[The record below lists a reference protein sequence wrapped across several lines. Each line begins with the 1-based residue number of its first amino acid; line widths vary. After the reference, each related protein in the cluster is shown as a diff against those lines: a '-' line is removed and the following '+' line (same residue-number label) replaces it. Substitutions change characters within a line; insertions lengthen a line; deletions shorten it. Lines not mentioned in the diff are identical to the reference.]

1 MHPSAAR
8 TGNRSVDDY
17 DLGPVAI
24 VDLGIPHLTGAEV
37 IGRGGFSVVYSA
49 TDTRFDRRV
58 AVKVLNGVIDERT
71 RQRFERECRVM
82 GRLSSHPN
90 VVTVYDAGQ
99 TPDGHPYL
107 VMELMAGGTLA
118 DRLRKGESIGWRQA
132 VAYLVPVLDAL
143 HQGHL
148 QGVLHRDVKP
158 ENVLIDPAGV
168 PSLTDF
174 GIAIVR
180 DAGGATSTNITAS
193 WLHTA
198 PETFAN
204 QRDER
209 SDLYSAGSTLH
220 TLISGR
226 PPFWRAEDESLNPLL
241 LRLLHEPA
249 PPLPANLAPPALTDL
264 VLRALAKNPAD
275 RPPTCRALADELER
289 IAVPAPHTQPV
300 PPLPSAGPAPGVPT
314 VTPPAASASWTPQ
327 PAPMPP
333 TPATWAPQPATPTPV
348 AFPGQ
353 QLPPSPEDHQRG
365 PTRRPVALIVA
376 AVAVAMAVATI
387 GLVVARSRSGNSD
400 KPGPTDSA
408 AADSTSTVSAATGST
423 ATSTAGAPAPVR
435 NGLTGEL
442 VDAGTLSF
450 GPPEHLDPA
459 LNSFT
464 DSYQITN
471 ALYDGLTDVDTSDP
485 ASPRVVP
492 AVASAVSTNADAT
505 VWTFT
510 IGTGQ
515 RFSNGEPVLP
525 SSFVRG
531 WNRAARLDGDNSYL
545 ARVIQGSAGVIA
557 GTAQEMTG
565 LVADDGAR
573 TLTVTLTGPET
584 NFDAVVSHQF
594 FSPMPAAVDGLTDQ
608 TTWDTGLMV
617 GNGPYM
623 LESARTD
630 QQIVL
635 VANPNWHGSTL
646 GTTSPALTRITFQ
659 VTTDLYTGYDAVQA
673 GRAGIAAAP
682 AERFTEARNSLGVT
696 FDTPGPGSHLW
707 LVNSNSPRLGGDANL
722 KLRQA
727 IALSIDRDAVNRTAY
742 SGSRILATGLVP
754 PVVPGYRAGLCDV
767 CRYDPAAA
775 KAALDEWSAAG
786 NTLSTPITL
795 QYNAGAGNEAMVQ
808 LVIEQLAAAG
818 IPAVGE
824 ADDDAANYFTMLTEG
839 KCKDMCRSSWVSD
852 FPTYDGFLYDGFHQ
866 ASIGA
871 GNMGPFVDSD
881 FDRLVDAGRAT
892 PDKARAAQTFNQ
904 AESLLLNQ
912 VGVIPM
918 SWLADP
924 YVYDRSRYAN
934 VQLAAN
940 GLVRWE
946 EITIVG

>member
-1 MHPSAAR
+1 M
-8 TGNRSVDDY
+8 
-17 DLGPVAI
+17 
-24 VDLGIPHLTGAEV
+24 DLGIPNLSEAEV

-49 TDTRFDRRV
+49 TDSRFDRRV

-99 TPDGHPYL
+99 TRDGHPYL
-107 VMELMAGGTLA
+107 VMELMAGGTLG
-118 DRLRKGESIGWRQA
+118 DRLRSGEAIDWRRA
-132 VAYLVPVLDAL
+132 VAWMVPVLDAL

-168 PSLTDF
+168 PRLTDF
-174 GIAIVR
+174 GIAIAR
-180 DAGGATSTNITAS
+180 DAAGATSTNITAS

-220 TLISGR
+220 TLITGR

-241 LRLLHEPA
+241 LRLLHEP
-249 PPLPANLAPPALTDL
+249 PPVLPAHLAPPALSQL
-264 VLRALAKNPAD
+264 VLRSLAKNPAD
-275 RPPTCRALADELER
+275 RPATCRAFADELER

-300 PPLPSAGPAPGVPT
+300 PPLAPLPGPAPATWTPLPVAAPP
-314 VTPPAASASWTPQ
+314 VFTPPPSAPWPSGPDGQRRGSERQRLALVVGAVTAA
-327 PAPMPP
+327 MV
-333 TPATWAPQPATPTPV
+333 V
-348 AFPGQ
+348 AIAGVV
-353 QLPPSPEDHQRG
+353 
-365 PTRRPVALIVA
+365 VAL
-376 AVAVAMAVATI
+376 TRT
-387 GLVVARSRSGNSD
+387 GD
-400 KPGPTDSA
+400 DDPGPTDDTTA
-408 AADSTSTVSAATGST
+408 AST
-423 ATSTAGAPAPVR
+423 ATATDTVASSIPGTTVPVR

-442 VDAGTLSF
+442 IDAGTLSL

-459 LNSFT
+459 LNSFGE
-464 DSYQITN
+464 SYQIGN
-471 ALYDGLTDVDTSDP
+471 ALYDSLTDVDTSDP
-485 ASPRVVP
+485 SNPTVVP
-492 AVASAVSTNADAT
+492 AVASAVTPNADAT

-510 IGTGQ
+510 VGAGQ

-525 SSFVRG
+525 SSFARG
-531 WNRAARLDGDNSYL
+531 WNRAARLKGDNGYL
-545 ARVIQGSAGVIA
+545 VELVQGGAAVIDGN
-557 GTAQEMTG
+557 AQEMTG
-565 LVADDGAR
+565 VVADDAAM
-573 TLTVTLTGPET
+573 TLTVTLTTPET
-584 NFDAVVSHQF
+584 SFDAIVSHQF
-594 FSPMPAAVDGLTDQ
+594 FSPMPTAVDTLADQ

-623 LESARTD
+623 LESPRTD
-630 QQIVL
+630 QQVVL
-635 VANPNWHGSTL
+635 VANPTWHGSIR
-646 GTTSPALTRITFQ
+646 GTTRPALTRITFQ
-659 VTTDLYTGYDAVQA
+659 VNDDLEAGYTAVEA
-673 GRAGIAAAP
+673 GRAGMAVAP
-682 AERFTEARNSLGVT
+682 NERFADARASLGVT
-696 FDTPGPGSHLW
+696 FDTPNPSTYLW

-727 IALSIDRDAVNRTAY
+727 IALAIDRDAINRMAY
-742 SGSRILATGLVP
+742 GGARIVATGLVP

-775 KAALDEWSAAG
+775 KAAFDEWKAAG
-786 NTLSTPITL
+786 NTLAEPITL
-795 QYNAGAGNEAMVQ
+795 QYNTGAGHDAMAK
-808 LVIEQLAAAG
+808 LVIDQLAAVG

-824 ADDDAANYFTMLTEG
+824 PDEDVAGYFTMLTDG
-839 KCKDMCRSSWVSD
+839 KCKDLCRSSWSSD
-852 FPTYDGFLYDGFHQ
+852 LPTYDGFLYDGFHQ
-866 ASIGA
+866 ASIGS
-871 GNMGPFVDSD
+871 GNLGPFVNAD

-892 PDKARAAQTFNQ
+892 PDKAKAAQTFNQ
-904 AESLLLNQ
+904 AESLLLGQ

-918 SWLADP
+918 SWFASA

-934 VQLAAN
+934 VEVAAN